1 MISSNWK
8 IYIGLILVVLSAV
21 LGVIHYAIFSDARTL
36 LFYLALDVVFVPV
49 QVLFVTLIIEQ
60 MLSKREQQAML
71 TKLNMVI
78 GTFYSE
84 VGGDLLRHFRRLSSD
99 SSQLDGN
106 LKITKEWTSDH
117 YKTAIS
123 AAKSFRCDFE
133 FKSPELAP
141 LKELLV
147 AKRAF
152 MLGLLQNPNLLE
164 HERFTDLLWAVF
176 HLIEEL
182 AARTDIDKLSAPD
195 LEHIYGDINRAFGQ
209 LISEWLEYMK
219 HLKAEYPYL
228 YSLAVR
234 TNPFNPDS
242 SVVITI

>member
-8 IYIGLILVVLSAV
+8 IYIGLILVALSAAM
-21 LGVIHYAIFSDARTL
+21 GVAHYAIFGDARTL

-71 TKLNMVI
+71 NKLNMVI

-84 VGGDLLRHFRRLSSD
+84 VGSELLRQFRRLSSD

-117 YKTAIS
+117 YKAAIS
-123 AAKSFRCDFE
+123 SARGFRCEFE

-147 AKRAF
+147 SKRSF

-164 HERFTDLLWAVF
+164 HERFTDLLWAVL
-176 HLIEEL
+176 HLTEEL
-182 AARTDIDKLSAPD
+182 TARIDIDNLPAAD
-195 LEHIYGDINRAFGQ
+195 LEHIYGDINRAFGH
-209 LISEWLEYMK
+209 LICEWLAYMR
-219 HLKAEYPYL
+219 HLKTEYPYL
-228 YSLAVR
+228 YSLATR
-234 TNPFNPDS
+234 TNPFNPDAS
-242 SVVITI
+242 AIIYK